1 MKSIRGIFEIAIK
14 VKDLERA
21 QEFYKSVLGLEAG
34 LLDKKRR
41 WDFLRV
47 AGSRGM
53 VVLQEDTGEW
63 PAQHFAFSVEAADIE
78 RAAEELR
85 SKGVETVGPIRHDWI
100 PALSLYFSDPDG
112 HELELCAPLA

>member
-63 PAQHFAFSVEAADIE
+63 PAQHFAFSVEAADTPAFQGCLMPQILHPNKE
-78 RAAEELR
+78 TRSPKLSVELMAQGLPYCR
-85 SKGVETVGPIRHDWI
+85 MPS
-100 PALSLYFSDPDG
+100 
-112 HELELCAPLA
+112 